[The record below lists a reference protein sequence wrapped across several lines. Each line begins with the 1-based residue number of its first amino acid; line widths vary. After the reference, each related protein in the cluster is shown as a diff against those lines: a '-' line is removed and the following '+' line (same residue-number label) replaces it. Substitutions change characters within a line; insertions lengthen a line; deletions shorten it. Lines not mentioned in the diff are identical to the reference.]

1 MYIVNIY
8 LNERKGLTEWCFCQR
23 HKSNSYDL
31 VTNLLSCFVLQ
42 TAFFKYFSRAHAYIS
57 TQKKM
62 SLNTQQKI
70 CLSLYTELPHYS
82 ILKLFISTLWLK
94 HDKIN
99 LHTNKLSWIVIDYHL
114 FTYAI

>member
-57 TQKKM
+57 TQKKNVFKYATENM
-62 SLNTQQKI
+62 PISLHKI
-70 CLSLYTELPHYS
+70 TSLFNIKALYFDSLAKT
-82 ILKLFISTLWLK
+82 
-94 HDKIN
+94 
-99 LHTNKLSWIVIDYHL
+99 
-114 FTYAI
+114 